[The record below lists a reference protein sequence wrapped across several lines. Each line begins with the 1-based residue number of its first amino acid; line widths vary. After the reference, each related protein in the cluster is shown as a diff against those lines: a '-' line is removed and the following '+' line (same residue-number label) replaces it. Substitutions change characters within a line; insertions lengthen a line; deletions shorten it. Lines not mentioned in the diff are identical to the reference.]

1 MQTLHK
7 RCAGL
12 DVHKKEVVACLR
24 LVARNK
30 ASHEVRRFPT
40 TTRGLVELAEWLEEA
55 KCSHVAMEATGVYW
69 KPVWHMLE
77 GRFALILANAAHVK
91 GVPGRKS
98 DTNDATWIADKPQ
111 RSKEGRNCRRRLDPH
126 HGLSHAGRRRLLPR
140 PRQRSLRSSRPR
152 PRRAETR
159 RPYPESRLPSRHQG
173 RSVKQSGQDQFL
185 DRQPCAEAEL
195 KGIWIPL
202 ASLLRC

>member
-1 MQTLHK
+1 M
-7 RCAGL
+7 
-12 DVHKKEVVACLR
+12 ACLR

-55 KCSHVAMEATGVYW
+55 NAPLDGGDGLLSLC
-69 KPVWHMLE
+69 MLE

-126 HGLSHAGRRRLLPR
+126 DGLSHAGLRRLLPR

-159 RPYPESRLPSRHQG
+159 RPYPASRLPSRHQG
-173 RSVKQSGQDQFL
+173 RSIKQSGQDQFL
-185 DRQPCAEAEL
+185 KIGARTAA
-195 KGIWIPL
+195 
-202 ASLLRC
+202 

>member
-24 LVARNK
+24 FVVRNK
-30 ASHEVRRFPT
+30 VSHEVRRFST

-77 GRFALILANAAHVK
+77 GRFALILAADPRTAGSNA
-91 GVPGRKS
+91 
-98 DTNDATWIADKPQ
+98 DAQATHP
-111 RSKEGRNCRRRLDPH
+111 
-126 HGLSHAGRRRLLPR
+126 
-140 PRQRSLRSSRPR
+140 
-152 PRRAETR
+152 
-159 RPYPESRLPSRHQG
+159 
-173 RSVKQSGQDQFL
+173 
-185 DRQPCAEAEL
+185 
-195 KGIWIPL
+195 
-202 ASLLRC
+202 